1 MLFEQIRTGGD
12 RTFSY
17 VVADEGSRAAALV
30 DPGYDPERLLDR
42 IRELELE
49 LAYVINTH
57 SHYDH
62 TGGNAHVLG
71 HTGAKLAAFES
82 GDIPLVD
89 GSTLELGE
97 LTLRIIWTP
106 GHTYDGICIL
116 VEDVLITGDT
126 LFVGKVGGTGFG
138 DDARAEYDSLHQ
150 KILTLPEHIRVF
162 PGHDYGVR
170 PESTIGDEKKENP
183 FLLRDSL
190 EAFVDLKR
198 NWTAYKQ
205 KHGIT

>member
-190 EAFVDLKR
+190 EAFVDTKR